1 MLLSNNS
8 LIGRIRDPFVIGQII
23 HYQDTCH
30 HEKTFHKTSLAWANE
45 NDDPITASDLIHLE
59 YRHHQDK
66 EEGISCIKKQL
77 TNDRLLFWI
86 TRTFSRFYPRVS
98 FQKWCQ
104 AIFVS
109 LIQLGISYFFFI
121 FDLVSDYQLT
131 KDYYDAYTNTNNYS
145 YQMLQCA
152 RVGNGSQSSD
162 SSEISIGSSCF
173 SFTTEIP
180 DKHYY
185 VAMSLTYLSMTLSLA
200 VYVIGILFF
209 FDVTNITE
217 KFRLGELAPDDK
229 RSEMAEQLHRMR
241 FAVENFF
248 LKIVI
253 KLFWPCFHLYRKIR
267 YEATKNK
274 SSRREKLI
282 EFDGIWF
289 MVKTIE
295 YGIEATIQV
304 SKK

>member
-1 MLLSNNS
+1 MSCNS
-8 LIGRIRDPFVIGQII
+8 QVDDDRVVIGQII
-23 HYQDTCH
+23 HYQDQAH

-59 YRHHQDK
+59 YRHHRDK
-66 EEGISCIKKQL
+66 EEGICCIKKQL

-86 TRTFSRFYPRVS
+86 TRTFSKFYPTVS
-98 FQKWCQ
+98 FKKWCQ

-152 RVGNGSQSSD
+152 RVGVEPASQTRLQST
-162 SSEISIGSSCF
+162 SCF

-185 VAMSLTYLSMTLSLA
+185 VAMCLTFLSMGLSLA
-200 VYVIGILFF
+200 VYVLGIIFF

-217 KFRLGELAPDDK
+217 KFR
-229 RSEMAEQLHRMR
+229 
-241 FAVENFF
+241 
-248 LKIVI
+248 
-253 KLFWPCFHLYRKIR
+253 
-267 YEATKNK
+267 
-274 SSRREKLI
+274 
-282 EFDGIWF
+282 
-289 MVKTIE
+289 
-295 YGIEATIQV
+295 
-304 SKK
+304 